1 MLFKSPGH
9 VSSVDIRPEV
19 EEILNNLPTG
29 RRAAW
34 EEGME
39 KAGKDILGGGTVL
52 ESKKHTGT
60 YDPKYRSW
68 DMPPELGIGI
78 SAVDDGVATVTLV
91 QRCIAGFDT
100 IYQVVT
106 YLNCRRIFHNV
117 TVGEVLPAGTHSPTR
132 SELVPEPASDPE
144 TPTGYSPAAYE
155 RRLREAEERYGALIA
170 RFQRMDLGSRSNH
183 YRGLTRL
190 AAFMEEQVRLLD
202 ETAAPAEPRTV
213 PDWFN
218 LTPTEFEHA
227 VADLCRQDG
236 CTQVQTPGGA
246 GDLGADVI
254 AHTPDGR
261 KLVIQCKQYRGKV
274 SSPDVQKFGG
284 TAFHVHRADIA
295 LLVTTATVTG
305 PAADYAKAAS
315 IRIAD
320 AHLLAQWAAG
330 TGKPPWS

>member
-1 MLFKSPGH
+1 M
-9 VSSVDIRPEV
+9 SSVDNRPEV
-19 EEILNNLPTG
+19 EEVLRKLPKGLRT
-29 RRAAW
+29 AW

-39 KAGKDILGGGTVL
+39 MAQQDILGGGTVL
-52 ESKKHTGT
+52 ASEKHTGI

-68 DMPPELGIGI
+68 DMPPELGIGL

-91 QRCIAGFDT
+91 QRYIAGFDT

-117 TVGEVLPAGTHSPTR
+117 TVGEVLPAGTHSRIR
-132 SELVPEPASDPE
+132 SELVPN
-144 TPTGYSPAAYE
+144 PTIEIEAPTNLTPAAYE
-155 RRLREAEERYGALIA
+155 LRIREAEERFRALMA
-170 RFQRMDLGSRSNH
+170 RFQNADLGSSNR
-183 YRGLTRL
+183 YRELTRL
-190 AAFMEEQVRLLD
+190 GAFMEQQARLLD
-202 ETAAPAEPRTV
+202 ETAAPTEPRSF
-213 PDWFN
+213 PDWFA
-218 LTPTEFEHA
+218 LTPAEFEYA
-227 VADLCRQDG
+227 IADLCRQDG

-274 SSPDVQKFGG
+274 SSPDIQKFGG
-284 TAFHVHRADIA
+284 TAFHVHRAEVA

-305 PAADYAKAAS
+305 PAADYAKAAG

-320 AHLLAQWAAG
+320 AHLLAQWASG
-330 TGKPPWS
+330 LGKPPWS